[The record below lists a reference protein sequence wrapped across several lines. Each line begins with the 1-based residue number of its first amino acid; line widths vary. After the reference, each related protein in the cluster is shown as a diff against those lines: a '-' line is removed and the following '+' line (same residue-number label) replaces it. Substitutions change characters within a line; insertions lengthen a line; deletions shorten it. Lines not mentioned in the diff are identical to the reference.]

1 MATKVTTVEATL
13 EDQFRVAVNARHHKI
28 ILDEPKDFGS
38 SDEGM
43 TPIEALL
50 GALGACKCIV
60 AKYYAKAHDVELRDI
75 KVKLEGELDSDGF
88 LGLNP
93 DAKIGLSNVR
103 SLYFID
109 SPSAREKIEALVAF
123 VDKTCPVADS
133 MINTPTLS
141 STITILES

>member
-1 MATKVTTVEATL
+1 MAVKTTTVEARL
-13 EDQFRVAVNARHHKI
+13 EEQFRVAVEARQHKI

-60 AKYYAKAHDVELRDI
+60 ARYYAKEHGVELEDI
-75 KVKLEGELDSDGF
+75 SVKLEGELDSDGF
-88 LGLNP
+88 LGINKS
-93 DAKIGLSNVR
+93 AKIGLSSVR
-103 SLYFID
+103 SIYQIK
-109 SPSAREKIEALVAF
+109 SPSPKEKIEALVTF

-133 MINTPTLS
+133 MINAPTLNS
-141 STITILES
+141 VIHVEE